1 LADFLEPMPLKAI
14 FFDFDGVIADTEN
27 HHIAAWQRTLS
38 VMGWQVPDE
47 VAARASEIDD
57 REFLTDLFARRGIS
71 ADKVGEWVR
80 RKQILT
86 AQMLSDSPQLY
97 PGVLDL
103 VQKLRGKV
111 RLAVVS
117 GTWTKNIKTVLEAT
131 GLARSFE
138 TILGKEDVTLVK
150 PDPEVYV
157 LALKRLRLPARSV
170 VAIEDSPSGLS
181 SARAAGIRTIAVGH
195 RHPFGDWVS
204 DATYISGFEPVEG
217 LLEHLGL

>member
-1 LADFLEPMPLKAI
+1 LADFLEPMPLKAVL
-14 FFDFDGVIADTEN
+14 FDFDGVIADTEN

-38 VMGWQVPDE
+38 AMGWQVPDE

-57 REFLTDLFARRGIS
+57 REFLADLFARRGFP
-71 ADKVGEWVR
+71 ADKAGEWVR
-80 RKQILT
+80 RKQVLT
-86 AQMLSDSPQLY
+86 VQMLRDSPQLY

-103 VQKLRGKV
+103 VQKLRGKA
-111 RLAVVS
+111 RLVVVS
-117 GTWTKNIKTVLEAT
+117 GTWTENIKTVLAAT
-131 GLARSFE
+131 GLTRSFE
-138 TILGKEDVTLVK
+138 AILGKEDVTLVK

-170 VAIEDSPSGLS
+170 VAIEDSPSGLA

-195 RHPFGDWVS
+195 RRPFGDWVS
-204 DATYISGFEPVEG
+204 GATYISGFEPVEG